1 MMNAEIKEKTMNIL
15 VIEDEQKLA
24 SLIKQ
29 VLEDQSDKVDVAYD
43 GPSGKEMGLTHDYD
57 VIILDIILPGI
68 SGLDLCK
75 SFKEKKPGIPILM
88 LTALGTTEDKVIG
101 FESGADDY
109 LLKPFEFAELIAR
122 LKALT
127 RRSQNANLPPNLI
140 YEDANLQVDVSKKI
154 AIRSGKKINLTA
166 KEFLLLEYFMKN
178 KGRVISRSELAEKIW
193 NLKFDS
199 GTNVVEVYINILRG
213 KIDRDFEPKLVHTRV
228 GFGYIFGAD
237 A

>member
-1 MMNAEIKEKTMNIL
+1 MNAEIKEKTMNIL

>member
-1 MMNAEIKEKTMNIL
+1 MTKTDVQEKIMKVL

-24 SLIKQ
+24 SLIKK
-29 VLEDQSDKVDVAYD
+29 VLEDQSNTVDVVYD
-43 GPSGKEMGLTHDYD
+43 GSNAEKLLLGNDYD
-57 VIILDIILPGI
+57 VIILDIILPGTN
-68 SGLDLCK
+68 GLELCK
-75 SFKEKKPGIPILM
+75 MFKEKKPATPVLM

-101 FESGADDY
+101 FEAGADDY

-127 RRSQNANLPPNLI
+127 RRSLTASTPASVI
-140 YEDANLQVDVSKKI
+140 YEDANLQVDTAKKI

-166 KEFLLLEYFMKN
+166 KEFQLLEYFLRN
-178 KGRVISRSELAEKIW
+178 KGRVISRAELAEKIW

-213 KIDRDFEPKLVHTRV
+213 KIDRDFEPKLLHTRV
-228 GFGYIFGAD
+228 GFGYIFGSD
-237 A
+237 V